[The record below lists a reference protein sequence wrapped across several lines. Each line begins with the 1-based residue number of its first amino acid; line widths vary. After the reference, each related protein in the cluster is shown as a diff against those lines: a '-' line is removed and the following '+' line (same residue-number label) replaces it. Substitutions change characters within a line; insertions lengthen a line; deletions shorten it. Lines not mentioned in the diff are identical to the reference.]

1 MTKLPLSFAL
11 IPETMSR
18 LAYFKDWPSDVLDRL
33 ALGAKVISVPKN
45 GVLAHKGESL
55 DQLYVLVN
63 GLVRLFIPLPNNME
77 RVVALVHQGDGLG
90 ESCLVLNEA
99 CPFHAVAC
107 KDSRLLAIDARVYRQ
122 ELSRHSMLASKT
134 LERVSR
140 RLMETLRDTEICAQ
154 RSSVQRVACY
164 LMKQQ
169 PTPHTAAF
177 KFQLPARKQD
187 IAAKLGLTQET
198 LSRVLSFLDKQGLIQ
213 MNGAQISV
221 EDGGKLAEI
230 TTMRDP
236 KEPESEMVIDRNQ

>member
-1 MTKLPLSFAL
+1 MTRLPLSSAL
-11 IPETMSR
+11 IPETMGR
-18 LAYFKDWPSDVLDRL
+18 LAYFDAWPRDVLDRL
-33 ALGAKVISVPKN
+33 SLGAKLIGVPKN
-45 GVLAHKGESL
+45 GVLVHKGLPL
-55 DQLYVLVN
+55 DHLYVLVS
-63 GLVRLFIPLPNNME
+63 GLVRLYIPLPNNME

-90 ESCLVLNEA
+90 ESCLVLQEA

-107 KDSRLLAIDARVYRQ
+107 KDSHLLAIDAMVYRQ
-122 ELSRHSMLASKT
+122 ELGRDSVLAGKT

-169 PTPHTAAF
+169 PAPHAAAF

-198 LSRVLSFLDKQGLIQ
+198 LSRVLSFLDKQGLIR
-213 MNGAQISV
+213 MDGAQISV
-221 EDGGKLAEI
+221 EDGSKLAEI

-236 KEPESEMVIDRNQ
+236 KEPVPEMAF